1 MIIKSAFR
9 PLEIK
14 VALKI
19 SRTGLDVDQSQHYK
33 AAEMSQNAEEKVATR
48 SEIVLA
54 GPAYLLN
61 RLR

>member
-1 MIIKSAFR
+1 MIKSAFR

-33 AAEMSQNAEEKVATR
+33 TAKMSQNAEEKVATR

-54 GPAYLLN
+54 GPNDFLN
-61 RLR
+61 VLG

>member
-1 MIIKSAFR
+1 MIKSAFR

-19 SRTGLDVDQSQHYK
+19 SRTGLDVDWSDHYK
-33 AAEMSQNAEEKVATR
+33 TAEMSQNAEEKVATR

-54 GPAYLLN
+54 GPDYFLN
-61 RLR
+61 VLR